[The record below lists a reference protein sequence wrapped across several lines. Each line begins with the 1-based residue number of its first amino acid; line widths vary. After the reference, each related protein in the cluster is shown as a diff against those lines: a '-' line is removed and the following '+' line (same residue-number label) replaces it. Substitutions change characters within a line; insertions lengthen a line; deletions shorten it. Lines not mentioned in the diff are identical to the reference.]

1 MKPGDADATAP
12 MSTEA
17 VTASAVRQI
26 GPYSLLHR
34 LGEGGMG
41 EVWLAEQQQPVRR
54 QVAIKVIKAGMDTRN
69 VILRFEAERQA
80 LALMDHPGIATVF
93 DGGTTPE
100 GRPYFAMEFVK
111 GERITAYCDRNRLT
125 TDDRLRLFAE
135 VCDAVQHAHQKGV
148 IHRDLKPS
156 NILVTLRDDRPVPKI
171 IDFGV
176 AKAIAQSLTERPF
189 FTEVGALVG
198 TPEYMSPEQAE
209 MSGLDLDTRTDVY
222 ALGVVLYELLTG
234 ALPFDR
240 SQLRS
245 AGIDEIRRVIRE
257 EDPQKPSTRVT
268 RLGTASTTSAR
279 NRQTEPGRLASQL
292 RGDLDWIIM
301 RALEKDRRRRYATA
315 NAFGADIR
323 RHLDN
328 EPVAAGPPGA
338 MYRAR
343 KFTRR
348 HRVGVGAAAAL
359 SIILIAAATAL
370 AVQVRRT
377 AAQRDIAARER
388 DRAER
393 VSAFL
398 VSLFQAS
405 APDRSKGETITALDL
420 LERGRQRLEAELKDQ
435 PQSRATLLHSIGDVY
450 ETLGRHDVA
459 KPLLEEALA
468 IRRSAT
474 GRDRA
479 DLADTLN
486 TLANV
491 MRMRGDLRAA
501 ESLHREALEIRREV
515 FGPVHVKVAQSTANM
530 AIYEWYRARYAEAE
544 ALDREAAAIAEKAG
558 APGDAASML
567 VAAADNL
574 TRENRLLDAIEVMQ
588 RALPV
593 LEREYGI
600 EHTRTQY
607 AMNSLAF
614 SLYLAER
621 NEEAEPLQRR
631 ILAVRRKMLGENHFD
646 VAMALYNLGNTLGAE
661 GRLEEAEPLL
671 QQSIDMF
678 RKVAS
683 PEDRQVAWAMAGHAD
698 VVKKRGRL
706 DEAEREYRAALD
718 VFARSPN
725 TPPGESSE
733 TLNGLADLYYLR
745 HQYDAAAATLRTSLA
760 QERAE
765 KIPIRAVVAGTER
778 SLARVLC
785 ERGPSDEALPLIR
798 DAIEFDKTA
807 APHRQWNS
815 AFSEAVLA
823 RCLSGAGDF
832 AGAEPLATAAHAQL
846 ARRGN
851 RGDETRYTAWV
862 LAELYQAWGKPD
874 KAAEWRTKRN

>member
-1 MKPGDADATAP
+1 
-12 MSTEA
+12 
-17 VTASAVRQI
+17 
-26 GPYSLLHR
+26 
-34 LGEGGMG
+34 
-41 EVWLAEQQQPVRR
+41 
-54 QVAIKVIKAGMDTRN
+54 
-69 VILRFEAERQA
+69 
-80 LALMDHPGIATVF
+80 
-93 DGGTTPE
+93 
-100 GRPYFAMEFVK
+100 
-111 GERITAYCDRNRLT
+111 
-125 TDDRLRLFAE
+125 
-135 VCDAVQHAHQKGV
+135 
-148 IHRDLKPS
+148 
-156 NILVTLRDDRPVPKI
+156 
-171 IDFGV
+171 
-176 AKAIAQSLTERPF
+176 
-189 FTEVGALVG
+189 
-198 TPEYMSPEQAE
+198 
-209 MSGLDLDTRTDVY
+209 
-222 ALGVVLYELLTG
+222 
-234 ALPFDR
+234 
-240 SQLRS
+240 
-245 AGIDEIRRVIRE
+245 
-257 EDPQKPSTRVT
+257 
-268 RLGTASTTSAR
+268 
-279 NRQTEPGRLASQL
+279 
-292 RGDLDWIIM
+292 
-301 RALEKDRRRRYATA
+301 
-315 NAFGADIR
+315 
-323 RHLDN
+323 
-328 EPVAAGPPGA
+328 
-338 MYRAR
+338 
-343 KFTRR
+343 
-348 HRVGVGAAAAL
+348 
-359 SIILIAAATAL
+359 
-370 AVQVRRT
+370 
-377 AAQRDIAARER
+377 
-388 DRAER
+388 
-393 VSAFL
+393 
-398 VSLFQAS
+398 
-405 APDRSKGETITALDL
+405 
-420 LERGRQRLEAELKDQ
+420 
-435 PQSRATLLHSIGDVY
+435 
-450 ETLGRHDVA
+450 
-459 KPLLEEALA
+459 
-468 IRRSAT
+468 
-474 GRDRA
+474 
-479 DLADTLN
+479 
-486 TLANV
+486 
-491 MRMRGDLRAA
+491 
-501 ESLHREALEIRREV
+501 
-515 FGPVHVKVAQSTANM
+515 
-530 AIYEWYRARYAEAE
+530 
-544 ALDREAAAIAEKAG
+544 
-558 APGDAASML
+558 ML